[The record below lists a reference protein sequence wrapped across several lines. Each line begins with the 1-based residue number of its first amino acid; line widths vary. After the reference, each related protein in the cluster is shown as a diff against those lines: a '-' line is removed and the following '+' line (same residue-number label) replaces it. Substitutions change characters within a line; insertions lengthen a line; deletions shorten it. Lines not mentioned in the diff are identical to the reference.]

1 MRIPPFTSHLGIEVV
16 RNDDGEI
23 EIALELQPHHLN
35 RRGVAHGGVITT
47 MLDSALGAAVIA
59 SMPAEWW
66 CATTS
71 MATQFLDGVGQGRL
85 TATGRLRRRGRH
97 VAFAE
102 GEVRSPRGRVVAT
115 ATGTWHLWPYRPHDR
130 GGATSSFVEVRGSGV
145 KIRVGKIL
153 AVGRNY
159 AKHIEEMGAPPD
171 SPPVLFL
178 KPASALV
185 GDGTE
190 IELPAGAG
198 QVHHE
203 VELVVVIGKRG
214 RAIPAERA
222 PEHVLGFAVGLD
234 LTLRDRQTEA
244 KQRGEPWSLS
254 KGFDGSAP
262 VSLVAPRDEVG
273 DGSGLALSLDI
284 NDERRQEGSTSQMLR
299 PVAELIAFAS
309 RWMTLDRGD
318 LIFTGTPAGVGPVLP
333 GDRLVAK
340 LERVGSLSI
349 TVGGSSESSE

>member
-1 MRIPPFTSHLGIEVV
+1 
-16 RNDDGEI
+16 
-23 EIALELQPHHLN
+23 
-35 RRGVAHGGVITT
+35 
-47 MLDSALGAAVIA
+47 LDQI
-59 SMPAEWW
+59 
-66 CATTS
+66 
-71 MATQFLDGVGQGRL
+71 
-85 TATGRLRRRGRH
+85 
-97 VAFAE
+97 
-102 GEVRSPRGRVVAT
+102 
-115 ATGTWHLWPYRPHDR
+115 
-130 GGATSSFVEVRGSGV
+130 RGSGE

-159 AKHIEEMGAPPD
+159 AKHIEEMGAPPE

-185 GDGTE
+185 GDGAE

-214 RAIPAERA
+214 RAIPREEALD
-222 PEHVLGFAVGLD
+222 HVLGYAVGLD
-234 LTLRDRQTEA
+234 LTLRDRQAEA

-273 DGSGLALSLDI
+273 DGSGLALSLDV
-284 NDERRQEGSTSQMLR
+284 NDERRQEGNTAQMLR
-299 PVAELIAFAS
+299 PVADLIAFAS

-318 LIFTGTPAGVGPVLP
+318 LIFTGTPAGVGPIVP
-333 GDRLVAK
+333 GDRVRAE
-340 LERVGSLSI
+340 LERVGTLTIS
-349 TVGGSSESSE
+349 VAGSSG